1 MKKNQKKT
9 NNSSMIWDH
18 KILKVYNDE
27 IDIDSL
33 ENDFFSND
41 ISHIFVDDIKNE
53 YEILK
58 FDGWK
63 YSFGFALD
71 NKSFCLI
78 YNKPTEDKI

>member
-1 MKKNQKKT
+1 MDVKA
-9 NNSSMIWDH
+9 
-18 KILKVYNDE
+18 
-27 IDIDSL
+27 L

-41 ISHIFVDDIKNE
+41 INHIFVDDIEDE

-78 YNKPTEDKI
+78 YNKPVDEKL